1 MDEIIANTPQLVQAI
16 LDAISNGEPLSVA
29 AFARLT
35 GTGENAVVAAWKTG
49 RLPSVPGGKI
59 PIREGIIALVSC
71 GGLRKGKIPAY
82 LIKAD
87 EAAREALGYP
97 PRDTGDPD
105 DAPSEL
111 AVWRLKY
118 LKAQTAARAATA
130 QARQMQNDLEKGR
143 LVRAAEVELDA
154 AEAAVGV
161 AGALARIPERAAGM
175 CVGCTAEEIAVILR
189 REIAIAL
196 EAIQTSAFTGDWG
209 GIL

>member
-1 MDEIIANTPQLVQAI
+1 MDEIIANTPQLVQSI
-16 LDAISNGEPLSVA
+16 LDAISTGEPLSVA

-35 GTGENAVVAAWKTG
+35 GTSEKSVVSAWKTG

-82 LIKAD
+82 LLNAD
-87 EAAREALGYP
+87 EAAREALGFP
-97 PRDTGDPD
+97 PRDTGDAG

-130 QARQMQNDLEKGR
+130 QAKQMQNDLERGR

-154 AEAAVGV
+154 AEAAAGV
-161 AGALARIPERAAGM
+161 AGALSRIPERVAGM

-189 REIAIAL
+189 REISIAL
-196 EAIQTSAFTGDWG
+196 EAIQASAFTGDWKG
-209 GIL
+209 VL

>member
-35 GTGENAVVAAWKTG
+35 GTSENAVFSAWKTG

-82 LIKAD
+82 LLNAD
-87 EAAREALGYP
+87 EAAREVLGYP
-97 PRDTGDPD
+97 PRDTSDAG

-118 LKAQTAARAATA
+118 LKAQTAARAAAA
-130 QARQMQNDLEKGR
+130 QAKQMQNDLERGR
-143 LVRAAEVELDA
+143 LVSAAEVELDA
-154 AEAAVGV
+154 AEAAAGV
-161 AGALARIPERAAGM
+161 AGALSRIPERVAGM

-189 REIAIAL
+189 REISLAL
-196 EAIQTSAFTGDWG
+196 EAIQASAFTGDWKG
-209 GIL
+209 VL

>member
-130 QARQMQNDLEKGR
+130 QARQMQNDLEKG
-143 LVRAAEVELDA
+143 LDA

>member
-1 MDEIIANTPQLVQAI
+1 MDEIIANTPKLVQAI
-16 LDAISNGEPLSVA
+16 LDAISTGEPLSVA
-29 AFARLT
+29 TFARLT
-35 GTGENAVVAAWKTG
+35 GTSENAVFSAWKTG

-71 GGLRKGKIPAY
+71 GGLRKGKMPTY
-82 LIKAD
+82 LLNAD
-87 EAAREALGYP
+87 EAAREALGFP
-97 PRDTGDPD
+97 PRDTSDAS

-130 QARQMQNDLEKGR
+130 QAKQMQNDLERGR

-154 AEAAVGV
+154 AEAAAGV
-161 AGALARIPERAAGM
+161 AGALSRIPERVAGM

-189 REIAIAL
+189 REISLAL
-196 EAIQTSAFTGDWG
+196 EAIQASAFTGDWKG
-209 GIL
+209 VL